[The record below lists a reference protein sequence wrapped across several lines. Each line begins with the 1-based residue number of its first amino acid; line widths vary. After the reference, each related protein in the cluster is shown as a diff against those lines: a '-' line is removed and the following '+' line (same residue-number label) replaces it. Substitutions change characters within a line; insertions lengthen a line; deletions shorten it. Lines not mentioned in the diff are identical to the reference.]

1 MSEPTIERFHG
12 RTLANRIATIVAAT
26 RPAFLTASVLPV
38 LAAGALSARIG
49 AASISQTLL
58 VLAAI
63 AIAFIHAGANVLND
77 YFDAVSGNDAANTAF
92 VHPFSGGSRFIQN
105 DVLSEREMLG
115 IGIVLIVAG
124 AGLGLAIV
132 WSTGPLLL
140 LVGVVGTL
148 LAIIYSSPPC
158 LACRGLGDLVIGVC
172 FGILPVVGTT
182 LVLMGRVPEE
192 AWWLGAVIACFVAAI
207 LWVNSIPDIASD
219 RAAGKMTLPARL
231 GATNAALVF
240 PLWFVAG
247 FLILL
252 MSPLPRET
260 WVALLAAVP
269 AVIAG
274 RAAIAGQLIPAM
286 PLTIVTHAAVSLL
299 LTAGLLAAKW
309 LAA

>member
-38 LAAGALSARIG
+38 LAAGALSAQIG

-77 YFDAVSGNDAANTAF
+77 YFDAVSGNDAANAAF

-105 DVLSEREMLG
+105 EVLSEREMLG
-115 IGIVLIVAG
+115 IGIALMVVG

-140 LVGVVGTL
+140 LIGVVGTL

-247 FLILL
+247 FVILL

>member
-12 RTLANRIATIVAAT
+12 RTLANRVATVVAAT

-38 LAAGALSARIG
+38 LAAGALSALLG
-49 AASISQTLL
+49 EASISQPLL
-58 VLAAI
+58 MLAAV
-63 AIAFIHAGANVLND
+63 AIALIHAGANVLND

-105 DVLSEREMLG
+105 EVLSEREMLG
-115 IGIVLIVAG
+115 IGIVLMVVG
-124 AGLGLAIV
+124 AVLGLAIV
-132 WSTGPLLL
+132 WLTGPLLL
-140 LVGVVGTL
+140 LLGVVGTL

-158 LACRGLGDLVIGVC
+158 LACRGLGDIVIGVC

-182 LVLMGRVPEE
+182 LILMRRVPAE

-207 LWVNSIPDIASD
+207 LWVNSIPDIAAD

-231 GATNAALVF
+231 GATNAALLF

-247 FLILL
+247 FAILL
-252 MSPLPRET
+252 ASPLPRET

-274 RAAIAGQLIPAM
+274 RAAIAGKLIPAM
-286 PLTIVTHAAVSLL
+286 PLTIITHAAVSVL
-299 LTAGLLAAKW
+299 LTAGLLAAEW
-309 LAA
+309 LAG

>member
-38 LAAGALSARIG
+38 LAAGALSAQIG

-115 IGIVLIVAG
+115 IGIALMVVG

-247 FLILL
+247 FVILL

-286 PLTIVTHAAVSLL
+286 PLTIVTHAAVSVL
-299 LTAGLLAAKW
+299 LTAGLLAARW